1 MPGVR
6 RFSTL
11 LIHCLISL
19 CCLGVA
25 MGHVGFENT
34 TEIRVQPERMR
45 VVVKMAVALTW
56 KLMGDRAPKFDDE
69 EARQEMVQLL
79 FEESPNL
86 LEVTADGEA
95 MPLRKIVAGFNDEG
109 AAEFTLDYDRPTKWP
124 VKVTALFFKVL
135 GPLDSGTMTAFDES
149 QRPATEEDDPMA
161 GKVIVTADPSLAFY
175 LPTIGPK
182 LDALQPAESPPGLG
196 RYFLLGIE
204 HILTGYDH
212 LLFLF
217 ALVVACRSVRPML
230 VIVTAFTLAHSI
242 TLAMAALE
250 IVKLPSQW
258 VEAFIALSIVFV
270 GVENMFLKVE
280 PKRRAVL
287 TFAFGLIHG
296 LGFASAL
303 KDIGLGSN
311 GRSIFGPLI
320 TFNLG
325 VETGQ
330 LTLVAI
336 VLPILL
342 KLRKRPGF
350 EKYAVPVMSGIVI
363 VMGSV
368 WFLQRIGGES

>member
-1 MPGVR
+1 
-6 RFSTL
+6 
-11 LIHCLISL
+11 
-19 CCLGVA
+19 